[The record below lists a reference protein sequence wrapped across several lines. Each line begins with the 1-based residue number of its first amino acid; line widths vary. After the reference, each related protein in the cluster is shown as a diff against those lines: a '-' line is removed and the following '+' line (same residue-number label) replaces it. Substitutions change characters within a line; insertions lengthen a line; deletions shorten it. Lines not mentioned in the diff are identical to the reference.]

1 MFQNYIDVDN
11 LEYLP
16 DGEIEVAVKEIIL
29 DADANINNMKKTLIA
44 GNTGLNNNKV
54 MALKSNICKE
64 GMRLYY
70 VCSTLKIYSMLNTT
84 THHTLKQEKN
94 YYPMLNFH

>member
-1 MFQNYIDVDN
+1 MRNIFYCSSVQKDIYAFNTRSMFQNYIDVDN

-54 MALKSNICKE
+54 LALRSNICKE
-64 GMRLYY
+64 SVFNDRYEN
-70 VCSTLKIYSMLNTT
+70 MLCMFNS
-84 THHTLKQEKN
+84 
-94 YYPMLNFH
+94 

>member
-1 MFQNYIDVDN
+1 MKNIFYCSSVQKDIYAFNTRSMFQNYIDVDN

-54 MALKSNICKE
+54 LALRSNICKE
-64 GMRLYY
+64 S
-70 VCSTLKIYSMLNTT
+70 V
-84 THHTLKQEKN
+84 
-94 YYPMLNFH
+94 